1 MRDTQPKFT
10 RTRGVAWVRLRHFTF
25 LLSRSMPP
33 IGRNSDRVSLIWLI
47 GTIVYCVWQA
57 SPAHATDRLI
67 RREILA
73 LFDSREDPQQL
84 THIHKLAEMP
94 LNHLGYS
101 VVYWDV
107 ERGLPDIRSIERYK
121 GVLTWFGRDLARPE
135 LYLPWAA
142 EVVDRGLKLVILGQI
157 GVPLEPRYLENIN
170 AILGDIGLRHTGQ
183 FVEVPLAAHI
193 VVKDE
198 KIMEFERKLDPVIH
212 GFPLLTAE
220 RPDLVS
226 HLTLASSQGS
236 RAQSSV
242 LVATSPRGGYVAED
256 FTFAYEAA
264 LDRVSWIINPFN
276 FFNLAFGP
284 ERTPIPD
291 VTTLAGHRIYFSHI
305 DGDGW
310 NNVSQIE
317 RFAKAGTLS
326 SEVVLKELV
335 EPYTDLPVSVGLIAG
350 DVDPELGGDPAGRPV
365 ARRFFALPNVEV
377 ASHTHTHPY
386 NWQYFERY
394 QRDDE
399 IKLIEGQQRVE
410 RRMYDR
416 AIGSIM
422 KAAKKEKPQQ
432 IHQRYIAGNADLPR
446 SYMRRPYELDLEV
459 EGALRAAEQL
469 APTGKRALLY
479 QWSGDTTPY
488 EAVIRATR
496 EAGVRNINGG
506 DSRFDMDYPSV
517 AYVPPI
523 GRSVGAE
530 RQIYAVNSNE
540 NTYTNDWT
548 GPFYGFRKLEETV
561 RKTDGPRRLKAFNLY
576 YHMYSGEK
584 PAALDAVRQHLNTAR
599 NGDFIPISA
608 SHYAAIA
615 DSFYDVEIRQIADAQ
630 WRISRRGDLQ
640 TLRFDK
646 AEGLTLDMLTSA
658 GILGEKRHGPTLYVA
673 LDPDAEEAVVAL
685 RSLKVSDTTQPA
697 QAVGGAIQL
706 IESRW
711 RISELA
717 REECGFKATAEGF
730 GPGKMAWQGMTP
742 GKYTLMAK
750 RSGKTLW
757 EQELVVGDTRR
768 MDVTVPGDAMNP
780 LTLELACVK
789 GS

>member
-1 MRDTQPKFT
+1 
-10 RTRGVAWVRLRHFTF
+10 VRLGHLTSLQRRLLPFDRSAGARHSRFF
-25 LLSRSMPP
+25 LLA
-33 IGRNSDRVSLIWLI
+33 N
-47 GTIVYCVWQA
+47 IVLCLWQIA
-57 SPAHATDRLI
+57 PALATDRLVK
-67 RREILA
+67 REILA

-84 THIHKLAEMP
+84 SHIHKMAEMP

-121 GVLTWFGRDLARPE
+121 GVLTWFGRDLAKPE

-170 AILGDIGLRHTGQ
+170 AILGDIGLKHTGQ
-183 FVEVPLAAHI
+183 FVEVPFAAHVI
-193 VVKDE
+193 VKDAAM
-198 KIMEFERKLDPVIH
+198 MEFERKLDPVIH
-212 GFPLLTAE
+212 GFPLIIAE

-226 HLTLASSQGS
+226 HLTLASSRS
-236 RAQSSV
+236 ARAQSSV
-242 LVATSPRGGYVAED
+242 LVATSPRGGYIADD
-256 FTFAYEAA
+256 FAFAYEAA
-264 LDRVSWIINPFN
+264 IDRVSWIINPFN
-276 FFNLAFGP
+276 FFHLAFGP
-284 ERTPIPD
+284 ERNPIPD
-291 VTTLAGHRIYFSHI
+291 VTTLAGLRIYFSHI

-310 NNVSQIE
+310 NNVSHIE
-317 RFAKAGTLS
+317 HFAKTGTLS
-326 SEVVLKELV
+326 SEVVVKELI
-335 EPYTDLPVSVGLIAG
+335 EPYPDLPVSVGLIAG
-350 DVDPELGGDPAGRPV
+350 DVDPELGGDPAGRPI
-365 ARRFFALPNVEV
+365 ARRLFALPHVEV

-394 QRDDE
+394 QREDE
-399 IKLIEGQQRVE
+399 NKLIEGQQRVE
-410 RRMYDR
+410 RRVYDR

-422 KAAKKEKPQQ
+422 KLAKKEKPQQ
-432 IHQRYIAGNADLPR
+432 IHQRYIAGSAEMPR

-523 GRSVGAE
+523 GRPVGAE

-561 RKTDGPRRLKAFNLY
+561 RKTGDPRRLKAFNLY

-584 PAALDAVRQHLNTAR
+584 PAALDAVRQHLITAR
-599 NGDFIPISA
+599 NGEFIPIAA

-615 DSFYDVEIRQIADAQ
+615 DSFYDVEIRQIGQNQ
-630 WRISRRGDLQ
+630 WRIAKRGDLQ
-640 TLRFDK
+640 TLRFDDA
-646 AEGLTLDMLTSA
+646 AELALDLSTSV
-658 GILGEKRHGPTLYVA
+658 GVLGERRHDKTLYVA
-673 LDPDAEEAVVAL
+673 LDPDVEEPVVAL
-685 RSLKVSDTTQPA
+685 GPLKAALFTP
-697 QAVGGAIQL
+697 QAAENSGHNIQL
-706 IESRW
+706 IASRW
-711 RISELA
+711 RISELT
-717 REECGFKATAEGF
+717 RGDCGFKANAEGF
-730 GPGKMAWQGMTP
+730 GPGKMAWQGMVP
-742 GKYTLMAK
+742 GKYTFAAK

-757 EQELVVGDTRR
+757 ELEVVIDHARR
-768 MDVTVPGDAMNP
+768 MDVTVLSDAINP
-780 LTLELACVK
+780 LTLELACVS
-789 GS
+789 GN